1 MTNRSKRSKR
11 NRDLDSV
18 SKRIGLLGAALAA
31 AVAIIGISFLIAG
44 TSAQRHA
51 PPATHPSLA
60 NGLEFTDVEAQMKEF
75 IAYNE
80 SIKLSPQQESVKK
93 AALERRKAVCCDDY
107 TAYTCCCNCNLSK
120 SLWGLSNYL
129 IAVKGMNADQV
140 AEAAGRWIDFT
151 NPSGYTGNACYTGGC
166 GRAPHANGC
175 GGMDASDI
183 VA

>member
-1 MTNRSKRSKR
+1 MKSKK
-11 NRDLDSV
+11 NPGNGTAL
-18 SKRIGLLGAALAA
+18 KNAGLVAAALIAA
-31 AVAIIGISFLIAG
+31 AAIIGISLLATG
-44 TSAQRHA
+44 QRGKTAA
-51 PPATHPSLA
+51 PPASPLA
-60 NGLEFTDVEAQMKEF
+60 NGIVFHDLESQMREF
-75 IAYNE
+75 IGYNG
-80 SIKLSPQQESVKK
+80 SIKLTSQQEAVKK

-129 IAVKGMNADQV
+129 IAVKGLNADQV

-151 NPSGYTGNACYTGGC
+151 NPAGYTGNACYTGGC

-175 GGMDASDI
+175 GGMDESDI